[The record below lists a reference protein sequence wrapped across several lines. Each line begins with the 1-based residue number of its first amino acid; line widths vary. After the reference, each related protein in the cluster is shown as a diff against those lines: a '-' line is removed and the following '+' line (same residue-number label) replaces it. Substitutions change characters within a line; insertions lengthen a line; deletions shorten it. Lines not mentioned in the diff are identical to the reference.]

1 MKETFLKNLHEARV
15 AHGRALARLMRSR
28 RRGDAEC
35 EAIDHDTLK
44 FTASSISYWSQLI
57 KEFCR

>member
-57 KEFCR
+57 REFCR